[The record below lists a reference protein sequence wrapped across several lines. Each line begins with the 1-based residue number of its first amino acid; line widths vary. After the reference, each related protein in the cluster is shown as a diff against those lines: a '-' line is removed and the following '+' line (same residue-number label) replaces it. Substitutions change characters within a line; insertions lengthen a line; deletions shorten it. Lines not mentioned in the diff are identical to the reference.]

1 MMKREDISIERQ
13 LVLLTAVEME
23 DSQEETLKQMLS
35 EKIEWAE
42 VIYQMITHRTLNM
55 FRYNLKKFNLYGNL
69 EKELQRLMDTQW
81 AVFGERN
88 NCYLQKLQEILREF
102 EKRNLIVPILKGNLL
117 ATIVYPEIETRIFN
131 DLDMLMKLED
141 VTPVVEALESLG
153 YIQGNY
159 DEEKDVIVEVSRRE
173 KVLHQMA
180 THEIHQFLGLSDNKF
195 ARLVEVDVNHDI
207 LWKGNCPYKVQTK
220 DLIQRAIPVD
230 IHGTK
235 GYMLDYIDNIIQL
248 SCHLYKEAC
257 LMIWIASLK
266 DLKIYKFADL
276 FMYIRKF
283 NDKIDWNLLV
293 SRVKEYNLDRIIYYN
308 FHYIELM
315 FGEIVPQFVKD
326 SLKPE
331 DLSYLDEY
339 AIENKEPSKWQFD
352 FFTRLFDV
360 NRILSIDAGKAEGM
374 NRFLDAKF
382 G

>member
-1 MMKREDISIERQ
+1 MKREDISIERQ